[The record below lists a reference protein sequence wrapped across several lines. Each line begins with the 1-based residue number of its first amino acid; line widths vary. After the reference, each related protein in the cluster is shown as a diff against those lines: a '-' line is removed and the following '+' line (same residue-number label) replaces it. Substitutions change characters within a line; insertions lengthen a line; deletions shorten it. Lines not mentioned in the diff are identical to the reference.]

1 LPIAPR
7 LSLTLQS
14 RLRNGEA
21 ELLRTLADVEI
32 AHDVSDVLEETRPD
46 VLVVDCMIPAAVV
59 AAQAASTPV
68 VSLVHF

>member
-1 LPIAPR
+1 
-7 LSLTLQS
+7 
-14 RLRNGEA
+14 LRNGEA